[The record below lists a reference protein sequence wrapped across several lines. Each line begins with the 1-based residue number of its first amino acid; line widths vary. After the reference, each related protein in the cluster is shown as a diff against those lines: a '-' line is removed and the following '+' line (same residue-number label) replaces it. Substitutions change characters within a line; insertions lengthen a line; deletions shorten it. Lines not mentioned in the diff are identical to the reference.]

1 MRIVEIFFKSLMFQD
16 SNRLNILKLT
26 FYHDKSLIVLIGI
39 SLLVA
44 GGLLLFSINKYFS
57 FEYIEYQWLEFLWT
71 VLPAFILL
79 AIAFPSIKALYYLDE
94 IMKRVF
100 SVKVIAHQWYWSY
113 EYPFITKNSTYDS
126 FIKQTGD
133 LEKGEFR
140 LLDTTTNMLL
150 FNKVMTQVIVTSSDV
165 LHSWTVPVLGVKIDA
180 MPGRIRQAACFPLYR
195 GVFYGQC
202 SEICGVNHSFIP
214 IKVEV
219 LSNREL
225 LSFQDL

>member
-1 MRIVEIFFKSLMFQD
+1 MFQD
-16 SNRLNILKLT
+16 SNSLNMLKLT
-26 FYHDKSLIVLIGI
+26 FYHDKALMVLVGI

-44 GGLLLFSINKYFS
+44 GGLLLFSLNKYFN
-57 FEYIEYQWLEFLWT
+57 FEYMEYQWLEFLWT

-79 AIAFPSIKALYYLDE
+79 AMAFPSMKALYYLDE
-94 IMKRVF
+94 IMKSVF

-126 FIKQTGD
+126 FMKQTTD
-133 LEKGEFR
+133 LDKGEFR

-150 FNKVMTQVIVTSSDV
+150 FNKVMTQVMVTSSDV
-165 LHSWTVPVLGVKIDA
+165 LHSWTVPVLGIKMDA
-180 MPGRIRQAACFPLYR
+180 MPGRISQAACFPLYS

-202 SEICGVNHSFIP
+202 SEICGVNHSFMP

-219 LSNREL
+219 LSNSEL

>member
-1 MRIVEIFFKSLMFQD
+1 MFFKSLMFQD
-16 SNRLNILKLT
+16 SNSLNMLKLT
-26 FYHDKSLIVLIGI
+26 FYHDKALVVLVSI

-44 GGLLLFSINKYFS
+44 GGLLLFSLNKYFNV
-57 FEYIEYQWLEFLWT
+57 EYMEYQWLEFLWT

-79 AIAFPSIKALYYLDE
+79 AMAFPSMKALYYLDE
-94 IMKRVF
+94 IMKSVF

-126 FIKQTGD
+126 FMKQTND
-133 LEKGEFR
+133 LDKGEFR

-150 FNKVMTQVIVTSSDV
+150 FNKVMTQVMVTSSDV
-165 LHSWTVPVLGVKIDA
+165 LHSWTVPVLGIKMDA
-180 MPGRIRQAACFPLYR
+180 MPGRISQAACFPLYS

-202 SEICGVNHSFIP
+202 SEICGVNHSFMP

-219 LSNREL
+219 LSNSEL
-225 LSFQDL
+225 MSFKDL